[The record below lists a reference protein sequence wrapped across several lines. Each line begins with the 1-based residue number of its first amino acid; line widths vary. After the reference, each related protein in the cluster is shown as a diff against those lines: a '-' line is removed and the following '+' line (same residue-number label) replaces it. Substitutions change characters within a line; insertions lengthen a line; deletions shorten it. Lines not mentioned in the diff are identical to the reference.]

1 MPKKLN
7 KEGLYLPNL
16 RRKEERLSF
25 PKPKIKE
32 RKEEDSLWDRFTYGI
47 APPNMSDM
55 GPRDTGYMPYSTKW
69 GFNRLML
76 IILLTCLCWT
86 QTVPFV
92 KTLVILYG
100 PYFL

>member
-47 APPNMSDM
+47 APPNMSNL
-55 GPRDTGYMPYSTKW
+55 GPRDTGYMPIHWSEALTVLYL
-69 GFNRLML
+69 FVN
-76 IILLTCLCWT
+76 LLVLVGLQLYCL
-86 QTVPFV
+86 
-92 KTLVILYG
+92 
-100 PYFL
+100 